1 MLSFIKWAP
10 AFSSYSLFCCTI
22 VSHWVNLHAQH
33 MTTYIFWHRKRG
45 GYPFLPPEERLPLY
59 KWTKKDDGSLLLY
72 FFPHP
77 PFHVRR
83 LVSSLPSSSTAPSG
97 LSCCCNVVV
106 VVVYH
111 WTSDAN
117 LCFALALCPL
127 LVVVHILSV
136 LPSSVSPPLP
146 LCPLH
151 CPRLTCN
158 DLFHAFF
165 NIHFDL
171 PSPPP
176 SPSPSPLLSLLFLTL
191 VMSALACF
199 GVTNHPLRNLR
210 AKSKHPPTQKPCIT
224 IGCFLLAT
232 TYLALCLLLCVR
244 PLACPALPWLAAAS
258 SCPLCDWLCWWR
270 TCSSPKYGL
279 LADRYHFCEKCF
291 NEIQGESVSLG
302 DDPSQPQT

>member
-1 MLSFIKWAP
+1 MMGLCCFIFFLIHP
-10 AFSSYSLFCCTI
+10 FMCGDSYPHS
-22 VSHWVNLHAQH
+22 
-33 MTTYIFWHRKRG
+33 
-45 GYPFLPPEERLPLY
+45 PP
-59 KWTKKDDGSLLLY
+59 
-72 FFPHP
+72 P
-77 PFHVRR
+77 PQ
-83 LVSSLPSSSTAPSG
+83 
-97 LSCCCNVVV
+97 
-106 VVVYH
+106 
-111 WTSDAN
+111 
-117 LCFALALCPL
+117 L
-127 LVVVHILSV
+127 LVVSHVAVMLLLLFTTGRLTLIFALPWLSV
-136 LPSSVSPPLP
+136 LCWLLFTSCPSFPPPCPPLSLSVPSIVLVWPVTIYFPLFLIFILTSPPFPHLP
-146 LCPLH
+146 PL
-151 CPRLTCN
+151 
-158 DLFHAFF
+158 
-165 NIHFDL
+165 L
-171 PSPPP
+171 PF
-176 SPSPSPLLSLLFLTL
+176 SPSFFLTL
-191 VMSALACF
+191 VMSALACY

>member
-1 MLSFIKWAP
+1 MNWKDDESLALF
-10 AFSSYSLFCCTI
+10 FSST
-22 VSHWVNLHAQH
+22 
-33 MTTYIFWHRKRG
+33 
-45 GYPFLPPEERLPLY
+45 RLCAETHILI
-59 KWTKKDDGSLLLY
+59 
-72 FFPHP
+72 
-77 PFHVRR
+77 
-83 LVSSLPSSSTAPSG
+83 PSSSTAPSG
-97 LSCCCNVVV
+97 RSCRCNG

-127 LVVVHILSV
+127 GCCSHHLLFSLPSV
-136 LPSSVSPPLP
+136 LSIVFVWPVTNDFTPLFFLKYSFWTLSHLPPFP
-146 LCPLH
+146 L
-151 CPRLTCN
+151 
-158 DLFHAFF
+158 FSF
-165 NIHFDL
+165 
-171 PSPPP
+171 
-176 SPSPSPLLSLLFLTL
+176 SPSFLML

-199 GVTNHPLRNLR
+199 GVTNHPLQNLR
-210 AKSKHPPTQKPCIT
+210 AKSKRPPTQKPCIT

-291 NEIQGESVSLG
+291 NEIQGENVSLG